1 MECRLALW
9 KLLKILKIGLPYD
22 PAIPLLGV
30 YPNNMKSESLWY
42 LHLHGH
48 SSTIYNSQNMETT
61 QVSISGSLEKEDV
74 VYVCIVK
81 YYSDLEREIL
91 QFSKYMSLEDI
102 TEKAMAPHSSTLPW
116 KIPWME
122 EPGRL
127 QSMGSLRVGHN

>member
-48 SSTIYNSQNMETT
+48 SSTIYNTQNMETT

-74 VYVCIVK
+74 VYVGIVK

-91 QFSKYMSLEDI
+91 PFSK
-102 TEKAMAPHSSTLPW
+102 
-116 KIPWME
+116 
-122 EPGRL
+122 
-127 QSMGSLRVGHN
+127 